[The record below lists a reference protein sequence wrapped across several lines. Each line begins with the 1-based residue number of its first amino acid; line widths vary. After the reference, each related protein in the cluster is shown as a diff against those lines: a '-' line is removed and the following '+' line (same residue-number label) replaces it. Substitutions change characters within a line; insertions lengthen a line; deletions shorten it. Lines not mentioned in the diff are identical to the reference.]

1 MLNQLL
7 KYTPGRAAGP
17 PRDKVLRTSLL
28 NKVLCLD
35 STQSNTEENNK
46 ISVSIDVSNLKQT
59 ETFYIESLGCK
70 KLIDQ
75 EDISV
80 ISAGNC
86 DIYLRAKK
94 AGTKPILS
102 EAVKRGYGRHWTPV
116 HLDFLTESVNDIDEK
131 ILQLGSQHEDRLS
144 ADLRR

>member
-17 PRDKVLRTSLL
+17 PRDKVLRTSPL

-94 AGTKPILS
+94 KQ
-102 EAVKRGYGRHWTPV
+102 EQNQYYQKRLNVVTVVIGHLFIWT
-116 HLDFLTESVNDIDEK
+116 FLRKVSMTLMKKYFN
-131 ILQLGSQHEDRLS
+131 
-144 ADLRR
+144 